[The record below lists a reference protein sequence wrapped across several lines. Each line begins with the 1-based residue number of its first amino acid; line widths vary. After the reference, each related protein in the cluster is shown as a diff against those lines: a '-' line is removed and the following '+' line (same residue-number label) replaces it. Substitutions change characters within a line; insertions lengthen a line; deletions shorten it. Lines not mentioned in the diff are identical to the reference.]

1 MKLTDILA
9 KIAKGETLTD
19 EEKTFAGSFD
29 LQAELNTAAAAARKK
44 ADGEAKAAKD
54 ALAKLQGE
62 FDDFKAQNDPAK
74 NQGEN
79 AKLLARI
86 EKLEAAKKAA
96 EDKVALTERT
106 AKVRALAKEAG
117 IVAAKG
123 VDASTLD
130 LLVDN
135 LMGSIDLDD
144 ADAVKAAFDGFKG
157 KNAGLIAA
165 ETTGGAGQK
174 GAPGAGAYSGP
185 NPFAK
190 ETLNLTKQCELIRDN
205 PTQAKSLAA
214 AAGVTIEE

>member
-29 LQAELNTAAAAARKK
+29 LQAELNSAASASRKK
-44 ADGEAKAAKD
+44 AEK
-54 ALAKLQGE
+54 E
-62 FDDFKAQNDPAK
+62 RDDFKALAEQITQEFEEYKTQNDPAK

-96 EDKVALTERT
+96 EDKVAQTERT

-174 GAPGAGAYSGP
+174 GAPGAPAYSGP

-190 ETLNLTKQCELIRDN
+190 ETFNLTKQCELIRDN

>member
-19 EEKTFAGSFD
+19 DEKTFVGSYNPQTD
-29 LQAELNTAAAAARKK
+29 IDAAAAAARKK
-44 ADGEAKAAKD
+44 ADADAKAAKD

-62 FDDFKAQNDPAK
+62 FDDFKNANDPAK
-74 NQGEN
+74 NQGET

-96 EDKVALTERT
+96 EDAKTAMERT
-106 AKVRALAKEAG
+106 SKVRALAKEAG
-117 IVAAKG
+117 ITAAKG
-123 VDASTLD
+123 VDAATLD

-135 LMGSIDLDD
+135 LMGNVDLDD

-165 ETTGGAGQK
+165 DTTGGAGQR
-174 GAPGAGAYSGP
+174 GAPGASAFTGP

-190 ETLNLTKQCELIRDN
+190 ETFNLTDQCKLIQSN
-205 PTQAKSLAA
+205 PTQAKALAA

>member
-19 EEKTFAGSFD
+19 EEKTFAGQYNPQTD
-29 LQAELNTAAAAARKK
+29 IDAAAAAARKK
-44 ADGEAKAAKD
+44 ADADAKAAKD

-62 FDDFKAQNDPAK
+62 FDDFKTANDPSK
-74 NQGEN
+74 NQGET

-96 EDKVALTERT
+96 EDKSTAMERT
-106 AKVRALAKEAG
+106 ARVRALAKEAG
-117 IVAAKG
+117 ITAAKG
-123 VDASTLD
+123 VDAATLE

-135 LMGSIDLDD
+135 LMGAVDLDD

-165 ETTGGAGQK
+165 DTTGGAGQK
-174 GAPGAGAYSGP
+174 GAPGAGAYTGP

-190 ETLNLTKQCELIRDN
+190 ETFNLTKQCELMNAN
-205 PTQAKSLAA
+205 PAQAKSLAA
-214 AAGVTIEE
+214 AAGVEVQE

>member
-96 EDKVALTERT
+96 EDKIAAAERT

-135 LMGSIDLDD
+135 LMGGIDLDD

-165 ETTGGAGQK
+165 ETIGGAGHK
-174 GAPGAGAYSGP
+174 GGPGAGAFTGH

-190 ETLNLTKQCELIRDN
+190 ETFNLTEQFELKVSN
-205 PTQAKSLAA
+205 PKLANELQQQAASANK
-214 AAGVTIEE
+214 

>member
-1 MKLTDILA
+1 MDIKTILA
-9 KIAKGETLTD
+9 KIAKGENLTD
-19 EEKTFAGSFD
+19 AEKEFVGKFD
-29 LQAELNTAAAAARKK
+29 LQAQLDTAAAGARKK
-44 ADGEAKAAKD
+44 ADGEAKTAKD
-54 ALAKLQGE
+54 ALAALQAE
-62 FDDFKAQNDPAK
+62 FDAFKAEHDPAK
-74 NQGEN
+74 GQSEIT
-79 AKLLARI
+79 K
-86 EKLEAAKKAA
+86 
-96 EDKVALTERT
+96 LTERIGKLEKAKADAEAKAT
-106 AKVRALAKEAG
+106 ALERTGKIRALAKEAG

-123 VDASTLD
+123 VDAASLD

-165 ETTGGAGQK
+165 ETTGGAGHK

-190 ETLNLTKQCELIRDN
+190 ETFNLTKQCELIRDN